1 MCIWLYAPTV
11 PRYTQLSRCF
21 LRNFR
26 CVICDAVS
34 LISVNRI
41 WYGDTVG
48 LSISSVHNELVC
60 FLMEERTRRL
70 TPRVTY
76 RSETSRASCQGSHH
90 GRLRWKW
97 NELTGGKVNI
107 WYKRKQC
114 TMSRAVGGT
123 SVRRGMMLDVVAG
136 AVNVI
141 AVIVVVMDDERVY
154 RLHDDGQQ
162 SNDAGLHAK
171 NTNTNTPVGSP

>member
-1 MCIWLYAPTV
+1 
-11 PRYTQLSRCF
+11 
-21 LRNFR
+21 
-26 CVICDAVS
+26 
-34 LISVNRI
+34 
-41 WYGDTVG
+41 
-48 LSISSVHNELVC
+48 
-60 FLMEERTRRL
+60 
-70 TPRVTY
+70 
-76 RSETSRASCQGSHH
+76 
-90 GRLRWKW
+90 
-97 NELTGGKVNI
+97 
-107 WYKRKQC
+107 
-114 TMSRAVGGT
+114 MSRAVGGT